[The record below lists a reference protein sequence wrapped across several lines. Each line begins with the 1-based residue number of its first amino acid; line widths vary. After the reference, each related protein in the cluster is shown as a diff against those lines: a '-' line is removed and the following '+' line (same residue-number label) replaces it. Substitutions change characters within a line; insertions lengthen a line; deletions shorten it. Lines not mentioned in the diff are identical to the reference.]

1 MFELRAN
8 SFGIVCNHARE
19 ARKEQNN
26 MIEVRSSY
34 LVTMKDV
41 REAQALLQEAR
52 KSIWPAL
59 GWRGRLQQMLHGHT
73 QQSLFVWSSEWE
85 SLAAWEAGMDRMLGC
100 QEYRDWVGEWN
111 KLQIYGEERE
121 VFRLLEPIVRLDDSP
136 GKIEVRSSYRVS
148 LQNVEQALK
157 LAEHDQKMNWE
168 LKELVQNQVM
178 LLGKAA
184 QSTFVFASM
193 SDSLTAYDQGISSLT
208 VRDDFPAWWKA
219 WTEVADS
226 GGSREILRNL

>member
-1 MFELRAN
+1 MTN
-8 SFGIVCNHARE
+8 SFGSSAITKE
-19 ARKEQNN
+19 TRKELKH

-34 LVTMKDV
+34 LVKMKDV
-41 REAQALLQEAR
+41 REAQVLLQEAR
-52 KSIWPAL
+52 KRIWPVL
-59 GWRGRLQQMLHGHT
+59 GWQGRLQQMLHGHT

-85 SLAAWEAGMDRMLGC
+85 NLAAWEAGMDRMLSR
-100 QEYRDWVGEWN
+100 QEYHEWVSEWN
-111 KLQIYGEERE
+111 KLQVYGEERE
-121 VFRLLEPIVRLDDSP
+121 VFRLLEPTVRLDDSP

-148 LQNVEQALK
+148 LQNVEQALE
-157 LAEHDQKMNWE
+157 LAEQDQKMNWQ
-168 LKELVQNQVM
+168 LKELVQNQMM